1 MSKRMDGIV
10 DSMLENN
17 DEHSRLHNELF
28 EKKLAAYF
36 KTEMTL
42 QEETM
47 TYSDFVAKIN
57 AENNHKNEIAD
68 E

>member
-10 DSMLENN
+10 DTMLENN
-17 DEHSRLHNELF
+17 DERKRLSNELF
-28 EKKLAAYF
+28 ERKLAAYF
-36 KTEMTL
+36 KAEMTL

-47 TYSDFVAKIN
+47 TYPDFVAKVN
-57 AENNHKNEIAD
+57 AENNDKNETAD